1 MDIGV
6 DSHGFCPWHFDEV
19 QAVMKSK
26 ATARE
31 QPPETRAISV

>member
-6 DSHGFCPWHFDEV
+6 DSHGFCPWQFDEV
-19 QAVMKSK
+19 QAVMKAM

-31 QPPETRAISV
+31 QPPETR

>member
-6 DSHGFCPWHFDEV
+6 DSHAFCPWHFDEV
-19 QAVMKSK
+19 QTIMKAK

-31 QPPETRAISV
+31 PPPETR